1 MQGQYWKTSGRATA
15 NMLAGDEDASSVKI
29 PAFSSPIAG
38 LRCERNSIFNSRRRG
53 ELLSKPI

>member
-29 PAFSSPIAG
+29 PARRLPA
-38 LRCERNSIFNSRRRG
+38 LRKKLDFQQPAAR
-53 ELLSKPI
+53 